1 MVRVPLLIS
10 HDRYVKL
17 PLRKDHEMN
26 QIYLYNY
33 HEYDHIEEM
42 TLNKFRLLF
51 NQDHIDVKESSL
63 FFNKEEA
70 LQRQKV
76 NRNEKKTCL

>member
-1 MVRVPLLIS
+1 M
-10 HDRYVKL
+10 
-17 PLRKDHEMN
+17 MN

-33 HEYDHIEEM
+33 QYDQIEEM

-76 NRNEKKTCL
+76 NRDEKKTNL

>member
-1 MVRVPLLIS
+1 
-10 HDRYVKL
+10 
-17 PLRKDHEMN
+17 MN

-33 HEYDHIEEM
+33 QYDQIEEM

-76 NRNEKKTCL
+76 NRDEEKKTNL

>member
-1 MVRVPLLIS
+1 
-10 HDRYVKL
+10 
-17 PLRKDHEMN
+17 MN
-26 QIYLYNY
+26 LYLYNY
-33 HEYDHIEEM
+33 QYDQIEEM

-76 NRNEKKTCL
+76 NRDEKKTNL

>member
-1 MVRVPLLIS
+1 
-10 HDRYVKL
+10 
-17 PLRKDHEMN
+17 MN

-33 HEYDHIEEM
+33 QYDQIEEM

-51 NQDHIDVKESSL
+51 NQDYIDVKESSL

-76 NRNEKKTCL
+76 NRNEK

>member
-1 MVRVPLLIS
+1 
-10 HDRYVKL
+10 
-17 PLRKDHEMN
+17 MN

-33 HEYDHIEEM
+33 QHDQVEEM
-42 TLNKFRLLF
+42 TLDKFRLLF

-76 NRNEKKTCL
+76 NRNEKEKTSL

>member
-1 MVRVPLLIS
+1 
-10 HDRYVKL
+10 
-17 PLRKDHEMN
+17 MN

-33 HEYDHIEEM
+33 QHDQIEEM
-42 TLNKFRLLF
+42 TLDKFRLLF

-76 NRNEKKTCL
+76 NRNEKKKTNL

>member
-1 MVRVPLLIS
+1 
-10 HDRYVKL
+10 
-17 PLRKDHEMN
+17 MN

-33 HEYDHIEEM
+33 QYDHIEEM
-42 TLNKFRLLF
+42 TLDKFRLLF

-76 NRNEKKTCL
+76 NRNEK

>member
-1 MVRVPLLIS
+1 MT
-10 HDRYVKL
+10 
-17 PLRKDHEMN
+17 
-26 QIYLYNY
+26 IYLYNY
-33 HEYDHIEEM
+33 ASDIIEEI
-42 TLNKFRLLF
+42 TLDKFRLLF

-76 NRNEKKTCL
+76 NRDEKEKTNL

>member
-1 MVRVPLLIS
+1 
-10 HDRYVKL
+10 
-17 PLRKDHEMN
+17 MN

-33 HEYDHIEEM
+33 QYDQIEEM
-42 TLNKFRLLF
+42 TLNKFRRLF

-76 NRNEKKTCL
+76 NRNEKKTNL

>member
-1 MVRVPLLIS
+1 MT
-10 HDRYVKL
+10 
-17 PLRKDHEMN
+17 
-26 QIYLYNY
+26 IYLYNY
-33 HEYDHIEEM
+33 ASDIIEEM
-42 TLNKFRLLF
+42 TLDKFRLLF

-76 NRNEKKTCL
+76 NRDEKKTNL

>member
-1 MVRVPLLIS
+1 
-10 HDRYVKL
+10 
-17 PLRKDHEMN
+17 MN

-33 HEYDHIEEM
+33 QHDQIEEM

-76 NRNEKKTCL
+76 NRNEK

>member
-1 MVRVPLLIS
+1 
-10 HDRYVKL
+10 
-17 PLRKDHEMN
+17 MN

-33 HEYDHIEEM
+33 QYDQIEEM

-76 NRNEKKTCL
+76 NRNEKKTCS